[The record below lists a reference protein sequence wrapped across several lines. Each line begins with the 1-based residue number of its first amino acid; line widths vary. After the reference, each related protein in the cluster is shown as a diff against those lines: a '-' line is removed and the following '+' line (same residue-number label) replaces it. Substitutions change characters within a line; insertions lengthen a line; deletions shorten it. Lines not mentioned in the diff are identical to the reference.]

1 MIKFSLACDLDH
13 SFEAWF
19 CDSADFDTQQKR
31 GLLECP
37 LCGSAKVG
45 KSLMAPSVSTGR
57 KKDDRA
63 LANTQAMQAE
73 MLEAMRK
80 MARHVKQNAENVG
93 DKFAEE
99 ARKIHYGETDARG
112 IYGKA
117 TNDDVAALAE
127 EGIEFLPLPD
137 IPDDEELN

>member
-19 CDSADFDTQQKR
+19 RDSADFDTQKKR

>member
-19 CDSADFDTQQKR
+19 RDSADFDTQQKR

>member
-1 MIKFSLACDLDH
+1 MIKFSLACEHDH

-19 CDSADFDTQQKR
+19 RDSADFDTQQKR

-45 KSLMAPSVSTGR
+45 KTLMAPSVSTGR
-57 KKDDRA
+57 KKDDMA

-73 MLEAMRK
+73 MFEAMRK
-80 MARHVKQNAENVG
+80 MAKHVKENAENVG

-99 ARKIHYGETDARG
+99 ARKIHYGETDQRG

-117 TNDDVAALAE
+117 SKDDVAALAD
-127 EGIEFLPLPD
+127 EGIAFMPLPD